1 MYVVQGKYW
10 IVRNGV
16 KVPPPE
22 PVRFHTAMGM
32 LRWALD
38 TGMIRRCG
46 AWGNTVPGPA
56 EMERVSIPYAGSGDW
71 SGDWFFSPEQVAA
84 MGRALSRYRA
94 HLRYRREVEPQWRP
108 DTSVSATG
116 EVFCADNSIELHEVD
131 KDGNKRV
138 RQTVPP
144 HGDVCF

>member
-1 MYVVQGKYW
+1 VYVVQGKYW

-46 AWGNTVPGPA
+46 AWGNTVPGLPGAGCGDGPGVVPVSGAPA
-56 EMERVSIPYAGSGDW
+56 LPA
-71 SGDWFFSPEQVAA
+71 
-84 MGRALSRYRA
+84 
-94 HLRYRREVEPQWRP
+94 
-108 DTSVSATG
+108 
-116 EVFCADNSIELHEVD
+116 
-131 KDGNKRV
+131 
-138 RQTVPP
+138 
-144 HGDVCF
+144 